1 MLQAFEGHATG
12 GSHESGWFEARKLQ
26 LVEDQ
31 KDRVFRHSVRLGYLS
46 YDHERIVSGCE
57 PIVIISA
64 QFVGLSQLHNGFY
77 TWRTEADMKPTSP
90 GEWCRLRNE
99 SREGRFLSRY
109 SWWIVSFQVPGVVF
123 FLEGTPR
130 HMKLGQCG
138 NLKFQQ
144 GAQFFCTTHIWH
156 KWMWLCFFLWWSAK
170 NKGVSWKTAS
180 PKSFSCIYV
189 HFTWT
194 KKKLTGGLG
203 HPFFWLLRKTK
214 QQKHVFLQTSPK
226 RNTEHMVPPA
236 CFFASNQDGRPRRC
250 TEPPC
255 QVEVAWQINSMVV
268 WRLLD
273 VWRSWPTPSPRSR
286 GLDKRFSLGAWGVRL
301 GSVDSWCNKGVGES
315 RLSATASTRFGSWNL
330 LSLKPVLK
338 TQQTWL

>member
-1 MLQAFEGHATG
+1 MQAAEK
-12 GSHESGWFEARKLQ
+12 S
-26 LVEDQ
+26 
-31 KDRVFRHSVRLGYLS
+31 
-46 YDHERIVSGCE
+46 
-57 PIVIISA
+57 
-64 QFVGLSQLHNGFY
+64 
-77 TWRTEADMKPTSP
+77 
-90 GEWCRLRNE
+90 

-130 HMKLGQCG
+130 HIEAWAMWKLEVPTRCTIFMH
-138 NLKFQQ
+138 NTYL
-144 GAQFFCTTHIWH
+144 AQVDVT
-156 KWMWLCFFLWWSAK
+156 WLWLFLLVMELPQHLSA
-170 NKGVSWKTAS
+170 V
-180 PKSFSCIYV
+180 YV

-203 HPFFWLLRKTK
+203 HPFFWLLRKNK
-214 QQKHVFLQTSPK
+214 KQKHVFLQTSPK
-226 RNTEHMVPPA
+226 RNTEHMVPPE

-286 GLDKRFSLGAWGVRL
+286 GLEKKMLWRL
-301 GSVDSWCNKGVGES
+301 GCAVGFS
-315 RLSATASTRFGSWNL
+315 R
-330 LSLKPVLK
+330 
-338 TQQTWL
+338 